1 MRVNGMLL
9 IANNKKE
16 AAAVCFSLVE
26 DLKYWSYD
34 GLKKLY
40 VGALRML
47 ADYQGDDNLKGQKK
61 AADTRF
67 KTYCADRI
75 RYTPRDHLRLLTT
88 IYDLILGCEKMS
100 RLNGFKIS
108 DNSFINAEVVRIT
121 RKRE

>member
-1 MRVNGMLL
+1 MLL
-9 IANNKKE
+9 VTNNKKE

-34 GLKKLY
+34 GLRKLY
-40 VGALRML
+40 VGVLRML
-47 ADYQGDDNLKGQKK
+47 ADYQSEDKLKGSRK

-75 RYTPRDHLRLLTT
+75 RYTPKDHLWLLTT

-100 RLNGFKIS
+100 RLNGFKINDIS
-108 DNSFINAEVVRIT
+108 YINAEVARIT